1 MGGMVFRR
9 LPAAIL
15 LICLMSAALS
25 SCFARRRLITRK
37 ATNGKTPPNLQVAGE
52 DSLMASL
59 AREYNAIR
67 DFSAT
72 VDMTPA
78 LGSAEKSHITE
89 YKDVTGYI
97 FFRKPADI
105 RIIGL
110 YPIIRSRAFDMA
122 SSGGAFKLYLPSRNA
137 FLVGQNEIVKPSP
150 NKIENLRP
158 QYFLDAM
165 LVRPIDLKN
174 NKVLM
179 ENMTDEDG
187 AYYILHEIHEG
198 ANGQLQLRRTIW
210 FNRLDLLLARQLI
223 FDDSGNI
230 LTDVRYSEWK
240 PWDNVPFPKHIDFN
254 RPHDEIGL
262 VLDVVK
268 MDINKGV
275 SDDKFVLEQPEGTK
289 LQTVGQPPANAPEG
303 PKK

>member
-1 MGGMVFRR
+1 MLCLQFGGGGPGRVRTVDLFHAMEARSQLRHRPTRRLHYNIRPAPVKFTCRIRPHPRPPTMEGMVFRR

-15 LICLMSAALS
+15 LICLTSAALP
-25 SCFARRRLITRK
+25 SCLARRRLITRK

-52 DSLMASL
+52 GSLLDSV

-67 DFSAT
+67 DFSGT

-89 YKDVTGYI
+89 YKDITGYVL
-97 FFRKPADI
+97 FRKPADI

-110 YPIIRSRAFDMA
+110 YPIIRSKAFDMA

-137 FLVGQNEIVKPSP
+137 FLVGQNEAVKPSP

-187 AYYILHEIHEG
+187 AYYILHEIHEA
-198 ANGQLQLRRTIW
+198 ANGRLQLRRTIW
-210 FNRLDLLLARQLI
+210 FN
-223 FDDSGNI
+223 
-230 LTDVRYSEWK
+230 
-240 PWDNVPFPKHIDFN
+240 
-254 RPHDEIGL
+254 
-262 VLDVVK
+262 
-268 MDINKGV
+268 
-275 SDDKFVLEQPEGTK
+275 
-289 LQTVGQPPANAPEG
+289 
-303 PKK
+303 

>member
-1 MGGMVFRR
+1 M
-9 LPAAIL
+9 
-15 LICLMSAALS
+15 ALS
-25 SCFARRRLITRK
+25 SCLARRRLITRR
-37 ATNGKTPPNLQVAGE
+37 ATNGKTPPNLQVASE
-52 DSLMASL
+52 ESLMQSII
-59 AREYNAIR
+59 RQYNAIH

-72 VDMTPA
+72 LDMTPA
-78 LGSAEKSHITE
+78 LGSAEKNQITE

-97 FFRKPADI
+97 LFRKPASI
-105 RIIGL
+105 HIIGL
-110 YPIIRSRAFDMA
+110 YPVIRSKAFDMI
-122 SSGGAFKLYLPSRNA
+122 SDGTAFKLYLPSRNL
-137 FLVGQNEIVKPSP
+137 FLVGQNEIGKPSV

-165 LVRPIDLKN
+165 LVQPLDLKN
-174 NKVLM
+174 NKVLL

-198 ANGQLQLRRTIW
+198 PGGKLQIRRTIW
-210 FNRLDLLLARQLI
+210 FNRLDLLMARQLI
-223 FDDSGNI
+223 FDDAGNI

-275 SDDKFVLEQPEGTK
+275 SDDKFVLDQPEGTK
-289 LQTVGQPPANAPEG
+289 LQIVGQPPATTPKG
-303 PKK
+303 PDQ